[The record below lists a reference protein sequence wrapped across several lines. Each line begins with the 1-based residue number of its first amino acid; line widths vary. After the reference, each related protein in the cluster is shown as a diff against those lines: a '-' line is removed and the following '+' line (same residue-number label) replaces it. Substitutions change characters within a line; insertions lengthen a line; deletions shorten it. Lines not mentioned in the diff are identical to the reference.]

1 MKNCELYARQLLKRL
16 TLREKVAQLS
26 QTVAGYRG
34 FCRKGEDFFFQ
45 PAFYSFLEEYGAM
58 GAISNLLR
66 ADPFAVE
73 SFAEGIEPR
82 HRVKVANQ
90 LQREVLDRARVPIP
104 VLIEVE
110 ANHGVMALGSEVFPT
125 NLGLGCM
132 FHDELYGKIMA
143 SVGKEIALSANH
155 MGFTAMLDVARD
167 PRWGRTEECLSEDP
181 YLIGRYAK
189 SGVKGFK
196 TANALLCCKHFCA
209 AGDSYGGLNT
219 AEVNVGRRELHDI
232 HLTGAKNAI
241 RAGADVVMA
250 AYNTVDGVP
259 CHMNKY
265 LLRDVLR
272 EELGFRGILLSDGW
286 GVARAIEQ
294 MGLDEETG
302 AATVLRAGIDL
313 SLADHGAFLH
323 LIGACEK
330 GILEEE
336 LIDEAVLR
344 ILEKKYELGL
354 FDDPFVKDDGSLVA
368 YQQSGV
374 QQKLAY
380 EAACESAVLLKNNGI
395 LPLSPHKRVALFG
408 AHAANIYYLLGDY
421 TSLQNTQTCVTL
433 LEALRE
439 RFDALQ
445 YTRGWDFEGDD
456 GDMQHALELARDC
469 DVAVVTVGGSSAR
482 ALAEAKYDS
491 HTGAAAGSKTFLD
504 CGEGCDVA
512 DLRLPGNQ
520 TALIRRLKAEGIPV
534 VLVMIAGR
542 PYEITEENE
551 LADAVLAAWY
561 PGLQGGRAIGDILT
575 GRVNPSGKLSV
586 SIPVSSACL
595 PVYYNR
601 YERTKREVKRKAYN
615 RTYLDHLHPVLYPFG
630 YGLSYA
636 SFSYSDLPLERLGK
650 NRFQVSAA
658 VKNESAVAGTEVV
671 QLYISGS
678 GNSVRRRAK
687 ELRGYERV
695 YLLPGET
702 KRVSF
707 TLGSEELCVYSIRE
721 KWEVENARVTVMIGS
736 NPELRLMAELTTEA
750 EDAAYTPISTES

>member
-1 MKNCELYARQLLKRL
+1 MKNHECYARQLLKRL
-16 TLREKVAQLS
+16 NLREKVAQLS

-73 SFAEGIEPR
+73 SFADGIEPR

-90 LQREVLDRARVPIP
+90 LQKEVLDRSRVPIP

-132 FHDELYGKIMA
+132 FHDELYGRIMR
-143 SVGKEIALSANH
+143 SVGREIALSATQ
-155 MGFTAMLDVARD
+155 MGFTSMLDVARD
-167 PRWGRTEECLSEDP
+167 PRWGRTEECFSEDP
-181 YLIGRYAK
+181 YLIGRYAQ

-196 TANALLCCKHFCA
+196 VSNALLCCKHFCA
-209 AGDSYGGLNT
+209 AGDAFGGLNT

-232 HLTGAKNAI
+232 HLSGARAAV

-259 CHMNKY
+259 CHLNKY

-272 EELGFRGILLSDGW
+272 NELGFEGILLSDGW
-286 GVARAIEQ
+286 GVTRAVEQ
-294 MGLDEETG
+294 MGMDAERG
-302 AATVLRAGIDL
+302 AAAVLRAGIDL

-323 LIGACEK
+323 LIDACEK
-330 GILEEE
+330 GLVEES

-344 ILEKKYELGL
+344 ILKKKYELGL
-354 FDDPFVKDDGSLVA
+354 FDQPYTEDDGSLVA
-368 YQQSGV
+368 YLQSGE
-374 QQKLAY
+374 QKKLAY
-380 EAACESAVLLKNNGI
+380 EAACESVVLLKNNGV
-395 LPLSPHKRVALFG
+395 LPLSPQKRVALLG
-408 AHAANIYYLLGDY
+408 AHAANVYYLLGDY
-421 TSLQNTQTCVTL
+421 TSLQSEEGHHTL
-433 LEALRE
+433 LEALEE
-439 RFDALQ
+439 RFEELHYAA
-445 YTRGWDFEGDD
+445 GWDFEGDD
-456 GDMQHALELARDC
+456 KNIEQALELARNC
-469 DVAVVTVGGSSAR
+469 DVVIVTVGGSSAR
-482 ALAEAKYDS
+482 ALAEATYDR
-491 HTGAAAGSKTFLD
+491 HTGAASGSEAFLD

-512 DLRLPGNQ
+512 DLHLPGNQ
-520 TALIRRLKAEGIPV
+520 TELVRRLKAEGIPV
-534 VLVMIAGR
+534 VLLMIAGR
-542 PYEITEENE
+542 PYAIAEENE
-551 LADAVLAAWY
+551 LADAVLTAWY
-561 PGLQGGRAIGDILT
+561 PGLRGGEAIGDILI

-586 SIPVSSACL
+586 SMPTSAACL

-601 YERTKREVKRKAYN
+601 YEKTRENAERKAYN
-615 RTYLDHLHPVLYPFG
+615 RTYLDHLYPVLYPFG

-636 SFSYSDLPLERLGK
+636 TFSYADLQVERLGK
-650 NRFQVSAA
+650 NSFRISAI
-658 VKNESAVAGTEVV
+658 VKNESEIGGAEVV

-695 YLLPGET
+695 YLMPGES

-707 TLGSEELCVYSIRE
+707 LLGKEELCVYSIHERY
-721 KWEVENARVTVMIGS
+721 EVEAATVRVMIGS
-736 NPELRLMAELTTEA
+736 NPVLPLEAELMTEA
-750 EDAAYTPISTES
+750 EDAAYVRADAE